1 MTSLTY
7 FLAQL
12 AVYLLILL
20 ANDYLGSLLAIILGA
35 IAFAVWGI
43 SRIVELIQASRVPK
57 WYYRAVFAAW
67 VAPLAALLIYA
78 GLRGGFDWLAL

>member
-1 MTSLTY
+1 MNFLTA

-12 AVYLLILL
+12 AIYLLLLIL
-20 ANDYLGSLLAIILGA
+20 NDFLGSLLAIILGA
-35 IAFAVWGI
+35 ISLAVWGI
-43 SRIVELIQASRVPK
+43 SRVVELIQASRVPQ

-67 VAPLAALLIYA
+67 VAPLVALLIYG